1 MSLVLHSALA
11 PNVVADTLRRSID
24 QERRTLFSLT
34 GYRGSSPILGVVTD
48 ATFRLQRRRYWRNDF
63 APCLYG
69 QVYPEWSGSLI
80 KGYFDL
86 SPWTKNFMRLWRW
99 LTVILGAPMFVLF
112 VIDLLAGSHHSS
124 GDLWVG
130 LTVPPALILWGFVLP
145 RLGRLF
151 GSRDEKAL
159 LDFVQKTLAARTEER
174 AIT

>member
-1 MSLVLHSALA
+1 
-11 PNVVADTLRRSID
+11 
-24 QERRTLFSLT
+24 
-34 GYRGSSPILGVVTD
+34 
-48 ATFRLQRRRYWRNDF
+48 
-63 APCLYG
+63 
-69 QVYPEWSGSLI
+69 
-80 KGYFDL
+80 
-86 SPWTKNFMRLWRW
+86 MRLWRW